1 MSEVLNFYNYLHT
14 IPEEG
19 FQELK
24 TSAFLA
30 EKLES
35 YGYDVTRN
43 VGGETGII
51 GIYDSGRSGPVVA
64 LRADMDALGHIIDG
78 KHVSRHTCGHDG
90 HMSMLLAAAQ
100 IIKEKQLVKRGK
112 LKILFQP
119 AEELGSGANSM
130 IRGGA
135 IDDVEY
141 IFGAHVRPFEEAEN
155 GQASPAIHYASSC
168 RMVIA
173 FHGKPA
179 HGARPHLGINALDAA
194 VQAVNAVNAIHLKP
208 TDNYS
213 VKATRFLCDS
223 GVTNAIPAKAVVTW
237 DLRAQ
242 YNKTMD
248 ELCAKFLPAIE
259 GAAASIGAT
268 VEVLDSFRIPAAEL
282 NDEATA
288 LLADSISSILGKSNC
303 IDPIYTPGGEDFFFY
318 TVEKPSLKAGF
329 FGLGCNLRPG
339 LHHPDMSFDISA
351 LEDGVSIWIDL
362 VERLLGE

>member
-1 MSEVLNFYNYLHT
+1 
-14 IPEEG
+14 
-19 FQELK
+19 
-24 TSAFLA
+24 
-30 EKLES
+30 
-35 YGYDVTRN
+35 
-43 VGGETGII
+43 
-51 GIYDSGRSGPVVA
+51 
-64 LRADMDALGHIIDG
+64 
-78 KHVSRHTCGHDG
+78 
-90 HMSMLLAAAQ
+90 
-100 IIKEKQLVKRGK
+100 
-112 LKILFQP
+112 
-119 AEELGSGANSM
+119 
-130 IRGGA
+130 
-135 IDDVEY
+135 
-141 IFGAHVRPFEEAEN
+141 
-155 GQASPAIHYASSC
+155 
-168 RMVIA
+168 MVIA

-223 GVTNAIPAKAVVTW
+223 GVTNAIPAEAVVTW

-268 VEVLDSFRIPAAEL
+268 VEIRDSFRIPAAEL
-282 NDEATA
+282 HDEATA
-288 LLADSISSILGKSNC
+288 LLAESISAVLGESNC
-303 IDPIYTPGGEDFFFY
+303 VEPIYTPGGEDFFFY

-339 LHHPDMSFDISA
+339 LHHPDMSFDTSA
-351 LEDGVSIWIDL
+351 LENGVSIWLDL